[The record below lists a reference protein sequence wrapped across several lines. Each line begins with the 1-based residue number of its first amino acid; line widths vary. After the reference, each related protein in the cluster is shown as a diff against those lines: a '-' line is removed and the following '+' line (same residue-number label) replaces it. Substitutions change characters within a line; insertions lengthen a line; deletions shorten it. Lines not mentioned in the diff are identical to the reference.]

1 MASVLLVDGDAQRRL
16 DLWDRLVEEG
26 HRVEMAALGAEA
38 LSKAAAGGICLVLLD
53 VALADGDGLSVCQQ
67 LRRLGYTGTLILLAD
82 PERARECV
90 LGLRAGADDVLTRPF
105 QLVELFAR
113 IEACLR
119 RRPVPHVHANP
130 TLRFGDV
137 EVDLCDA
144 RVAKAG
150 RPVPLSPRE
159 FQLLRCLVERA
170 GRPVSRLELLD
181 RAWGEDATPSPQT
194 VDVHVAWLR
203 RKLETDPRHPVLIRT
218 VHGIGYVLSDPGAS

>member
-1 MASVLLVDGDAQRRL
+1 MANVLLVDGDAQRRL
-16 DLWDRLVEEG
+16 DVWDRLVEEG
-26 HRVEMAALGAEA
+26 HRVETAALGGEA
-38 LSKAAAGGICLVLLD
+38 LSRVLAGGICLVLLE
-53 VALADGDGLSVCQQ
+53 VALADRDGLSVCVE
-67 LRRLGYTGTLILLAD
+67 LRRRGYTGTLILLAD
-82 PERARECV
+82 SERTCV

-105 QLVELFAR
+105 QPVELCAR

-119 RRPVPHVHANP
+119 RRPAPPHGPAGP

-159 FQLLRCLVERA
+159 FQLLRCLIEGA

-194 VDVHVAWLR
+194 VDVHIAWLR
-203 RKLETDPRHPVLIRT
+203 RKLEMDPQRPVLIRT
-218 VHGIGYVLSDPGAS
+218 VHGVGYMLSDPGAS

>member
-1 MASVLLVDGDAQRRL
+1 MANLLLVDGDAQRRL
-16 DLWDRLVEEG
+16 DVWDRLVEEG
-26 HRVEMAALGAEA
+26 HRVEMAALGGEA
-38 LSKAAAGGICLVLLD
+38 LSRVLAGGICLVLLE
-53 VALADGDGLSVCQQ
+53 VALADRDGLSVCVE
-67 LRRLGYTGTLILLAD
+67 LRRRGYTGTLILLAD
-82 PERARECV
+82 FERTCV

-105 QLVELFAR
+105 QLVELCAR

-119 RRPVPHVHANP
+119 RRPAPHGPAGP

-150 RPVPLSPRE
+150 RPVRLSPRE
-159 FQLLRCLVERA
+159 FRLLRCLIERA

-203 RKLETDPRHPVLIRT
+203 RKLETDPRRPVLIRT
-218 VHGIGYVLSDPGAS
+218 VHGIGYVLSDPGAG

>member
-1 MASVLLVDGDAQRRL
+1 MANLLLVDGDAQRRL
-16 DLWDRLVEEG
+16 DVWDRLVEEG
-26 HRVEMAALGAEA
+26 HRVEMAALGGEA
-38 LSKAAAGGICLVLLD
+38 LRRVLAGGICLVLLE
-53 VALADGDGLSVCQQ
+53 VVLADSDGLSVCKE
-67 LRRLGYTGTLILLAD
+67 LRRRGYTGTLILLAD
-82 PERARECV
+82 SERACV

-105 QLVELFAR
+105 QLVELCAR

-119 RRPVPHVHANP
+119 RRPAPHGPARP

-159 FQLLRCLVERA
+159 FQLLRCLIERA
-170 GRPVSRLELLD
+170 GRPVSRIELLD
-181 RAWGEDATPSPQT
+181 RAWGEDAAPSPQT

-203 RKLETDPRHPVLIRT
+203 RKLETDPRRPVLIRT
-218 VHGIGYVLSDPGAS
+218 VHGIGYMLRDPGAG